1 MPINGVALGALGI
14 GGIFI
19 YSAIKGKSILATTQ
33 NVITGK
39 SPTTAPQAN
48 PITNVVAPQ
57 TSNASINTANANV
70 LTGGGTNAQNKALA
84 LSMAANMGWGDS
96 ANQSAL
102 VSLWNGESGFDT
114 TATNPSSGAYG
125 IPQSLPGSKMAS
137 AGADWKT
144 NPATQ
149 IRWGLTDIKDT
160 YGSPSAAYAKWLSR
174 SPHWY

>member
-1 MPINGVALGALGI
+1 MPMNGVALGALGI
-14 GGIFI
+14 GGIFL
-19 YSAIKGKSILATTQ
+19 YSAIKGKSILASTQ
-33 NVITGK
+33 AIITGK
-39 SPTTAPQAN
+39 SPATTTQTN
-48 PITNVVAPQ
+48 PISNVVASQ
-57 TSNASINTANANV
+57 TSSASVNAANATV

-84 LSMAANMGWGDS
+84 LSMAAAMGWGDS

-102 VSLWNGESGFDT
+102 VSLWNGESGFAT
-114 TATNPSSGAYG
+114 TATNPSSGAFG

-149 IRWGLTDIKDT
+149 IKWGLGYIKDT

>member
-1 MPINGVALGALGI
+1 MPMNGVAIGALAI
-14 GGIFI
+14 GGVFL
-19 YSAIKGKSILATTQ
+19 YSSIKGKSILATTQ
-33 NVITGK
+33 AVITGK
-39 SPTTAPQAN
+39 SPTTVGQTN
-48 PITNVVAPQ
+48 PITNVVAPP
-57 TSNASINTANANV
+57 TSNASVNTSNANV

-84 LSMAANMGWGDS
+84 LSMATNMGWGDS
-96 ANQSAL
+96 ANQNAL
-102 VSLWNGESGFDT
+102 VNLWNGESGFDT

-125 IPQSLPGSKMAS
+125 IPQSLPASKMAS

-149 IRWGLTDIKDT
+149 IKWGLTYIRDT